1 MKQPPGLGSQ
11 DPYETRP
18 AFVAQG
24 TQGIM
29 SALGSR
35 GAFHSAWGPKSSGKV
50 ERTHE
55 TLT

>member
-1 MKQPPGLGSQ
+1 MRHG
-11 DPYETRP
+11 P

-35 GAFHSAWGPKSSGKV
+35 RALHSAWGPKSSGKV